1 MTNDIKCPH
10 CGAYHCI
17 KWDSYSRDVVHINN
31 EEKKINVQRYKCKI
45 CGRTFSKLPE
55 DVFPRKKY
63 SRSAIIQ
70 MIEWKYL
77 YGGGLRKVGK
87 TSDRK
92 TIYPS
97 STIWKYIQW
106 IGPKSKE
113 ALEKLKIIFSGVITV
128 DEIYYKCNGGTGV
141 HIVVSAV
148 CEDKN
153 GKYTVIIGSEDFMIE
168 LSEESRKD
176 KRKMKKEIREM
187 LSEHI
192 EKVLQD
198 VAERYGVTC
207 IKMVLTD
214 DDPIYSTIVPN
225 IFPFAIHRICLW
237 HILKNFLKALEKLYG
252 NSKIF
257 QKVIP
262 AINSLWHVNNQKK
275 AMEILDKVQSILGST
290 NKKIT
295 RRLAKLRERIIKNRI
310 GLLDFRTNNPSESTF
325 ARIKPLIKVI
335 KSFQSE
341 DGMKNYLNSMVMWYN
356 TSVFVDGAHR
366 GKSPIELVCPAGVGD
381 KITPFSYI

>member
-176 KRKMKKEIREM
+176 KRKMKKR
-187 LSEHI
+187 L
-192 EKVLQD
+192 
-198 VAERYGVTC
+198 ERC
-207 IKMVLTD
+207 
-214 DDPIYSTIVPN
+214 
-225 IFPFAIHRICLW
+225 C
-237 HILKNFLKALEKLYG
+237 
-252 NSKIF
+252 
-257 QKVIP
+257 
-262 AINSLWHVNNQKK
+262 
-275 AMEILDKVQSILGST
+275 QSI
-290 NKKIT
+290 
-295 RRLAKLRERIIKNRI
+295 
-310 GLLDFRTNNPSESTF
+310 
-325 ARIKPLIKVI
+325 
-335 KSFQSE
+335 
-341 DGMKNYLNSMVMWYN
+341 
-356 TSVFVDGAHR
+356 
-366 GKSPIELVCPAGVGD
+366 
-381 KITPFSYI
+381 